1 MRRFVFY
8 PICLLFVIF
17 LLPALVHLLLWAQ
30 KDGPK
35 NWHSADWSSAGIL
48 ERPKLDDARVIVFA
62 ARTGGLK
69 GAFAT
74 HSWIVLKSPGATRYD
89 RYDVVGWGK
98 PVRKNAYDADGR
110 WYSNEPKIQFEVSV
124 QARPRSFPGS
134 RMRSRGIVGA
144 IMEITVCGLDPT
156 RIPLWPALFGLFQ
169 VSTRKLHPAP
179 WVGIIRK
186 TAAGYGL

>member
-1 MRRFVFY
+1 MRRIVFY

-74 HSWIVLKSPGATRYD
+74 HSWIVLKKPRATRYD

-156 RIPLWPALFGLFQ
+156 RILL
-169 VSTRKLHPAP
+169 
-179 WVGIIRK
+179 
-186 TAAGYGL
+186 